1 MKKII
6 LSLTLLLTVSMS
18 AFAQE
23 FPYNGINYK
32 ILSETD
38 MTVEVGVSL
47 SFNGS
52 ELIIPEKVIMKYT
65 QKEYTVTGIGESA
78 FFNNTFVTSVSIPA
92 TMKTIGNEAFKNC
105 SNLTSL
111 TFEGESQLEQIGD
124 YAFYNTGLTTIS
136 IPATVKTIGNSAFKD
151 CGNLTSLTFEGESQ
165 LEQIGD
171 YAFMES
177 GLTTISIPASVTSI
191 GAYAFDENTELKQ
204 VYMHC
209 ANPSGYD
216 KSAFNDCPDVVI
228 YAPAASYEAYN
239 TQFNNRY
246 KVEVELTEWKTYAEN
261 KIEEGMNA
269 LNTLSDEDRK
279 YVNECLSNI
288 TTAVTFDAAYAAF
301 NNAMPIINAQINLE
315 KKLKDAIGIFA
326 TRKNG
331 PTIEIRANDGT
342 TIKLYNI
349 EKVNFGK
356 QGE

>member
-6 LSLTLLLTVSMS
+6 LSLALLLTVSMS
-18 AFAQE
+18 AFAE
-23 FPYNGINYK
+23 IFLNNGIMYN
-32 ILSETD
+32 ILSEED
-38 MTVEVGVSL
+38 KTVEVYMGS

-52 ELIIPEKVIMKYT
+52 ELIIPEKVTYSE
-65 QKEYTVTGIGESA
+65 KEYTVTGIREMA
-78 FFNNTFVTSVSIPA
+78 FFMNTSVTSVSIPA
-92 TMKTIGNEAFKNC
+92 TVKNIGNNAFQN
-105 SNLTSL
+105 
-111 TFEGESQLEQIGD
+111 
-124 YAFYNTGLTTIS
+124 
-136 IPATVKTIGNSAFKD
+136 

-165 LEQIGD
+165 LKQISLQ
-171 YAFMES
+171 AFYNTV
-177 GLTTISIPASVTSI
+177 LTTIDIPASVTSI
-191 GAYAFDENTELKQ
+191 GTLAFGENRALQQ
-204 VYMHC
+204 VYMHLDD
-209 ANPSGYD
+209 PSGYSSD
-216 KSAFNDCPDVVI
+216 AFSYCTDVVI
-228 YAPAASYEAYN
+228 YAPAASYEAYKSKFAKN
-239 TQFNNRY
+239 

-261 KIEEGMNA
+261 KIEEGLNA

-288 TTAVTFDAAYAAF
+288 TTAVTFDVAYAAF
-301 NNAMPIINAQINLE
+301 ENAMPIINTQINLE

>member
-6 LSLTLLLTVSMS
+6 LSLALLLTVSIS
-18 AFAQE
+18 AFAQT
-23 FPYNGINYK
+23 FNYKDIDYK

-38 MTVEVGVSL
+38 NTVEVFSGM

-52 ELIIPEKVIMKYT
+52 ELIIPEKVINESVP
-65 QKEYTVTGIGESA
+65 KEYTVTGICFQA
-78 FFNNTFVTSVSIPA
+78 FTNNANIISVSIPA
-92 TMKTIGNEAFKNC
+92 TMKTIADFAFQNC
-105 SNLTSL
+105 GKLTSL
-111 TFEGESQLEQIGD
+111 TFEGESQLKQISLQ
-124 YAFYNTGLTTIS
+124 AFYNTVLTTI
-136 IPATVKTIGNSAFKD
+136 D
-151 CGNLTSLTFEGESQ
+151 
-165 LEQIGD
+165 
-171 YAFMES
+171 
-177 GLTTISIPASVTSI
+177 IPASVTSI
-191 GAYAFDENTELKQ
+191 GTLAFGENRALQQ
-204 VYMHC
+204 VYMHLDD
-209 ANPSGYD
+209 PSGYSSD
-216 KSAFNDCPDVVI
+216 AFSYCTDVVI
-228 YAPAASYEAYN
+228 YAPAASYEAYKSKFAKN
-239 TQFNNRY
+239 

-261 KIEEGMNA
+261 KIEEGLNA

-301 NNAMPIINAQINLE
+301 ENAMPIIDAQINLE
-315 KKLKDAIGIFA
+315 KKLTDAIGIFA

>member
-52 ELIIPEKVIMKYT
+52 ELIIPEKVIKKYT

-105 SNLTSL
+105 S
-111 TFEGESQLEQIGD
+111 
-124 YAFYNTGLTTIS
+124 
-136 IPATVKTIGNSAFKD
+136 
-151 CGNLTSLTFEGESQ
+151 NLTSLTFEGESQ